1 MKLSGKPWIMNEGR
15 GSRPNPQRMLQ
26 ASGPQHPDCSFYRGL
41 LQAPAVVG
49 RGDFVPCRGC
59 NMEAVIEW
67 LVDVSSDFTAGVLVF
82 IIFPVLR
89 WVSAAWRAGAVPVG
103 CWAARVG
110 RGSCERWA
118 GASPRARLL
127 LGIWAGYSL
136 GFAVLE
142 MAGAQSHAALVLPVV
157 VPWVIVPVTQAVM
170 AIRQRQAG
178 L

>member
-15 GSRPNPQRMLQ
+15 SSRPNPQRMLQ

-82 IIFPVLR
+82 IIFPFSWVTLLGRALRLLPDWDVLYNMER
-89 WVSAAWRAGAVPVG
+89 CPGLDPRDTSIPRKDSRASAPSVTIVML
-103 CWAARVG
+103 G
-110 RGSCERWA
+110 RGGCQGRPA
-118 GASPRARLL
+118 DSPEV
-127 LGIWAGYSL
+127 G
-136 GFAVLE
+136 
-142 MAGAQSHAALVLPVV
+142 
-157 VPWVIVPVTQAVM
+157 PW
-170 AIRQRQAG
+170 
-178 L
+178 